1 MALKYLPFLPLHYNC
16 SCLTWSNMG
25 LVGIEVLS
33 LRNFSLPGH
42 LSFKSRFKKSDLKV

>member
-33 LRNFSLPGH
+33 LKKFCPSR
-42 LSFKSRFKKSDLKV
+42 SFELQVQVEKV